1 MIQINFLRDKEQ
13 MRNTEISQK
22 KKKRQV
28 QYQVTDLEKL
38 LEDYAS
44 DCMIKLRTMLKKA
57 VLLSISSLK
66 N

>member
-28 QYQVTDLEKL
+28 QYQMTDLEKIIRRL
-38 LEDYAS
+38 CIRLYD
-44 DCMIKLRTMLKKA
+44 
-57 VLLSISSLK
+57 
-66 N
+66 